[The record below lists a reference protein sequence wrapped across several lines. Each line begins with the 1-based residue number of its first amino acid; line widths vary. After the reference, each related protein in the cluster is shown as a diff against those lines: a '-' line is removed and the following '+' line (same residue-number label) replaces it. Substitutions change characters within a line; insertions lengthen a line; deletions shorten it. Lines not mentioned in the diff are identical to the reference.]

1 MFSLLLN
8 FILQKPRKPH
18 ARSKTFPLHSNPVGK
33 ANVDQKKH
41 YLFISLGDLTTF
53 YPVLATVQLSVA
65 ADASVEARPV
75 LDNNEGLTEY
85 HHLHAGRPGEPHI
98 HPLDRQQPFIMLDHL
113 PIPQASSSLT

>member
-1 MFSLLLN
+1 MLSLLLVTV
-8 FILQKPRKPH
+8 R
-18 ARSKTFPLHSNPVGK
+18 APLK
-33 ANVDQKKH
+33 
-41 YLFISLGDLTTF
+41 LG
-53 YPVLATVQLSVA
+53 VQLSVA